1 MLGDAIEYPA
11 RGEDALTTV
20 LVGGLLPV
28 LSVLFLLIGLALS
41 VVLVGLV
48 ILPLAL
54 LPGLALFGYYVAVLR
69 GTTAGNP
76 DPPRFREWKR
86 LIGDGGRFLVISL
99 VYTIPFVI
107 LSGVF
112 FVVLAASE
120 ATVGNTAAETVAAVV
135 AAITALLAVC
145 YLLVYAYVQPLAL
158 ANFAREDRLR
168 AAFDLGVLREAGLSK
183 AYAIAW
189 LLSVPV
195 WLVGGALEGSLWFVL
210 IGLFVGFYAD
220 VARYYLYGRGLHEAL
235 NPTNHRQSIEPVYD
249 PDRVRFVPATERLAE
264 PVDEKTIPRI
274 EESAVFKTRT
284 GKLDAEQGW
293 PDWETDE
300 RE

>member
-1 MLGDAIEYPA
+1 MLGDALEYPA

-41 VVLVGLV
+41 VLLIGLV

-69 GTTAGNP
+69 GATSNNP

-86 LIGDGGRFLVISL
+86 LIGDGGRFLVISIA
-99 VYTIPFVI
+99 YGIPFVV

-120 ATVGNTAAETVAAVV
+120 ATVGNTAAEAIAAVI

-145 YLLVYAYVQPLAL
+145 YLLVYAYIQPLAM

-168 AAFDLGVLREAGLSK
+168 SAFDLAILREVGLSK
-183 AYAIAW
+183 AYALAW

-210 IGLFVGFYAD
+210 IGLFIGFYAD
-220 VARYYLYGRGLHEAL
+220 VVRYYLYGRGLHDAL
-235 NPTNHRQSIEPVYD
+235 NPTTRHEPVEPAHETRSD
-249 PDRVRFVPATERLAE
+249 RFVPATERLAE
-264 PVDEKTIPRI
+264 PIDEKTIPRI
-274 EESAVFKTRT
+274 EESSMFKTRT
-284 GKLDAEQGW
+284 GTLDAERGW
-293 PDWETDE
+293 TDWETDD